1 MKSKILIVEPF
12 RDYEIT
18 PLNTDTL
25 MVIQT
30 HGHYSRYVT
39 TSSNF
44 GTVIINDM
52 QLRELCPL
60 TIRFIIDCCTHTI
73 NNCDTINDVKFEFML
88 GGCRVHETTFLL
100 LESTLQERINAKD
113 TYT

>member
-30 HGHYSRYVT
+30 HGHYSRYVA
-39 TSSNF
+39 TSCNF

-73 NNCDTINDVKFEFML
+73 NSCPYAGDVQFQIFLAGKLEYESKFSVLENKL
-88 GGCRVHETTFLL
+88 RDLL
-100 LESTLQERINAKD
+100 KTKTHQE
-113 TYT
+113 